1 MAAPAAPGQIATAPA
16 AVPGPGDPKGWTI
29 EQFIHSI
36 EPRIEEPVP
45 RTEAAPAVPEP
56 EPVPP
61 AAPPMETTP
70 AADGIPVFGEEP
82 VPAAPA
88 VPPLPPVPAA
98 PRKKR
103 SGILV
108 AAVFIIVILVVAAGG
123 FIVMKN
129 LQKTPV
135 VPPVATPLPTT
146 VTTVPTPE
154 PTPVPTPVV
163 TVAVTTIPVPQ
174 TPQVLIPQ
182 TGVWVEITYDRN
194 YTGWVGTPN
203 TQQDVTDTGDHFY
216 NIPTAYGTV
225 AASIQ
230 KTDGSGDEL
239 KVIVYDDGKM
249 VKTVS
254 TTAPSGII
262 DLQLSLATPTPTPTP
277 VLTPLPT
284 LPLTSNTTTAVNTTN
299 STCIPIR
306 LVWTLPDGS
315 TRALMMLIVPCDIA
329 QLPSLCSEVPGR
341 KRRTFAGLVLTAV
354 F

>member
-56 EPVPP
+56 EPVPRQLLPWKRRQLLMASRCSGKNRYPPHRQSRPCPRYLQRPEKTFRDPCCRCFHYRDPCGRSRGIYRHEKP
-61 AAPPMETTP
+61 AENS
-70 AADGIPVFGEEP
+70 
-82 VPAAPA
+82 
-88 VPPLPPVPAA
+88 
-98 PRKKR
+98 RC
-103 SGILV
+103 
-108 AAVFIIVILVVAAGG
+108 
-123 FIVMKN
+123 
-129 LQKTPV
+129 
-135 VPPVATPLPTT
+135 PPVATPLPTT

-299 STCIPIR
+299 QYLYPHKAGVDVAGR
-306 LVWTLPDGS
+306 EH
-315 TRALMMLIVPCDIA
+315 PCTDDA
-329 QLPSLCSEVPGR
+329 HCPV
-341 KRRTFAGLVLTAV
+341 
-354 F
+354 